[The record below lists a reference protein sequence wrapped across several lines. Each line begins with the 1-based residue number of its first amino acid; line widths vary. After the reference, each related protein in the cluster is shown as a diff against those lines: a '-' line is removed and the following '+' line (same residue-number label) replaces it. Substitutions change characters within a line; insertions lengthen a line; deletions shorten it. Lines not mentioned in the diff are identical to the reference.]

1 MKHEWMMLSLGL
13 VLAACSKNAEIQD
26 FIKEQDALSQEI
38 AATNDPDSARK
49 AFEAKKDD
57 LKAKLEPIKTARGFQ
72 VSKESM
78 AALTTSLTSGIT
90 SVCGLQLK
98 ALTDADK
105 SAKYKA
111 LCDDYTAAMTP
122 N

>member
-1 MKHEWMMLSLGL
+1 MQYKSTLLGLGL
-13 VLAACSKNAEIQD
+13 VLAACSKNAEVQD
-26 FIKEQDALSQEI
+26 FVKEQDSLVAEI
-38 AATNDPDSARK
+38 TATNDPDSARK
-49 AFEAKKDD
+49 AFDAKKDD
-57 LKAKLEPIKTARGFQ
+57 LKAKLAPLKTARGFQ

-78 AALTTSLTSGIT
+78 TALTTSLTNGVT

-98 ALTDADK
+98 AITDADK

-111 LCDDYTAAMTP
+111 LCDDYTATMTA

>member
-1 MKHEWMMLSLGL
+1 MSYKCTLFCVCLL
-13 VLAACSKNAEIQD
+13 LAACSKNAEVQD
-26 FIKEQDALSQEI
+26 FVKEQDALVAEVT
-38 AATNDPDSARK
+38 AATNADAAQK
-49 AFEAKKDD
+49 AFDGKKAD
-57 LKAKLEPIKTARGFQ
+57 LKAKLAPLKTARGFQ

-78 AALTTSLTSGIT
+78 AALTTSLTSGVT

-98 ALTDADK
+98 AITDAAQ

-111 LCDDYTAAMTP
+111 LCDDYTSTMTA

>member
-1 MKHEWMMLSLGL
+1 MQYKSTLLGL
-13 VLAACSKNAEIQD
+13 CLVFAACSKNAEVQD
-26 FIKEQDALSQEI
+26 FVKEQDALVAEI

-49 AFEAKKDD
+49 AFDAKKDD
-57 LKAKLEPIKTARGFQ
+57 LKAKLAPLKTARGFQ

-78 AALTTSLTSGIT
+78 TALTTSLTNGVT

-98 ALTDADK
+98 AITDADK

-111 LCDDYTAAMTP
+111 LCDDYTATMTA